1 MVNTLFALILDIPA
15 QSERPGYIVI
25 IVLSF
30 GQIRFR
36 IKF

>member
-1 MVNTLFALILDIPA
+1 MVNTLFTLVLDIPA
-15 QSERPGYIVI
+15 QSEPLDSIDI

>member
-1 MVNTLFALILDIPA
+1 MINTLFTLILDIPA
-15 QSERPGYIVI
+15 QSEPRGYINI

>member
-1 MVNTLFALILDIPA
+1 MVNTLFTMILDIPA
-15 QSERPGYIVI
+15 QSEPPGYIDI
-25 IVLSF
+25 IVLFF

>member
-1 MVNTLFALILDIPA
+1 MVNTLFTLTLDIPA
-15 QSERPGYIVI
+15 QSEPLGYTDI